1 MKCPDLQNRLSAY
14 QDRELAADKAQ
25 DIAKH
30 LKVCDICRKEYE
42 TLQTIDH
49 LLSGLPGLTVSGTFH
64 KKLKKNLN
72 RQRHCTKPDTPIRH
86 PLLFIKN
93 LNRIDTAFHPDAA
106 IQPKR
111 CPGRVLR
118 FTAKFHGQNIFYAD
132 LNTPD
137 TRQQRFQKFWQ
148 RMKIMRREL

>member
-49 LLSGLPGLTVSGTFH
+49 LLNGLPGLTVSGTFH

-86 PLLFIKN
+86 PLLFIKTLIESILLSILTQPSSRN
-93 LNRIDTAFHPDAA
+93 DALEEFYDLPPNSMGRIF
-106 IQPKR
+106 
-111 CPGRVLR
+111 
-118 FTAKFHGQNIFYAD
+118 FTLI
-132 LNTPD
+132 
-137 TRQQRFQKFWQ
+137 
-148 RMKIMRREL
+148 